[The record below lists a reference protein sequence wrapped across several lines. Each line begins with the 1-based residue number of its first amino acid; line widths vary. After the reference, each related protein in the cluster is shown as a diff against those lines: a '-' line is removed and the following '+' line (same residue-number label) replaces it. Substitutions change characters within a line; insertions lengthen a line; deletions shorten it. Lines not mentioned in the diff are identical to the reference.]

1 MEKSSQSSVLTDPE
15 KGRSS
20 PDTPSILTATDP
32 VPEKTFLTGPKLY
45 LTLFSIVIVGFLIT
59 LDGSIVVTAIPRITA
74 HFNSIADIGWY
85 GSAYLISNCVCQL
98 NTGKIYQH
106 HSLKATFLIFL
117 SIFELGSLLCGVAT
131 SSMMLII
138 GRAVAGIGGSGLM
151 NGGFTIIAVASPQ
164 EKRPLYL
171 GIVMAFILLG
181 FVAGPILGGIITQ
194 YATWRW
200 CFYINLPIGALSAVV
215 VLFTGFPTRKV
226 SNTPISSWE
235 IFKRLDPVGFLTFA
249 PACVMLLLAL
259 QWGGTTYPWKSA
271 TIIGLFCGSAATFCV
286 FVAWEHHCGDQ
297 AMMPLSLLKRRIVY
311 SSCITSTG
319 QMGGVQVFAYY
330 LPIWFQVIKGASPT
344 MSGVYFMGTV
354 GPQIVF
360 ALLSGFLVSRIG
372 YYTPWAIGG
381 NLISTIGGGIL
392 STLKVS
398 SSPGQYIGYQVLSGL
413 ARGCVMQQP
422 MTAVQTNVPPELL
435 SVGTALVVFTQFFG
449 GAVFIAFAQTTFT
462 NSLGPALK
470 EFAPNVTAKFVI
482 DTGATNL
489 RNVVPAGVLE
499 GVLMAYSKA
508 LTNTFY
514 LAVGGTGLAFLSSWG
529 MGWVNVKKFKQEAS
543 K

>member
-1 MEKSSQSSVLTDPE
+1 
-15 KGRSS
+15 
-20 PDTPSILTATDP
+20 
-32 VPEKTFLTGPKLY
+32 
-45 LTLFSIVIVGFLIT
+45 
-59 LDGSIVVTAIPRITA
+59 
-74 HFNSIADIGWY
+74 
-85 GSAYLISNCVCQL
+85 
-98 NTGKIYQH
+98 
-106 HSLKATFLIFL
+106 
-117 SIFELGSLLCGVAT
+117 
-131 SSMMLII
+131 MMLII

-151 NGGFTIIAVASPQ
+151 NGGFTIIAVVSPQ
-164 EKRPLYL
+164 EKRPRKAKFLTRVPSLSNNLAVYL

-200 CFYINLPIGALSAVV
+200 CKLLKSTSIPRNEARGHESNGTYAGFYINLPIGALSAVV

-271 TIIGLFCGSAATFCV
+271 TIIGLFCGSAAAFCV

-360 ALLSGFLVSRIG
+360 ALLSGFLG
-372 YYTPWAIGG
+372 MF
-381 NLISTIGGGIL
+381 
-392 STLKVS
+392 S
-398 SSPGQYIGYQVLSGL
+398 S
-413 ARGCVMQQP
+413 
-422 MTAVQTNVPPELL
+422 
-435 SVGTALVVFTQFFG
+435 ALPLFS
-449 GAVFIAFAQTTFT
+449 A
-462 NSLGPALK
+462 
-470 EFAPNVTAKFVI
+470 
-482 DTGATNL
+482 
-489 RNVVPAGVLE
+489 
-499 GVLMAYSKA
+499 
-508 LTNTFY
+508 
-514 LAVGGTGLAFLSSWG
+514 
-529 MGWVNVKKFKQEAS
+529 
-543 K
+543 